1 MGCKVQK
8 TVLRRRSIRSPCVYP
23 CLPVLLFAPARELS
37 HVCLSA
43 EVACLRCAAYEAVCG
58 IRSGRDK
65 LSVLLDA
72 EVAYGF
78 GVIPLVQR
86 LAPALHRVKRCA
98 EEERTTGRKGAAC
111 RGCGQSTV
119 PARCFVRVRCFSQP
133 RGSFRTPVFRRKRG
147 PRLAPP
153 YLRRCALSA
162 QFRLDGGRPP
172 AFFAREAAHGFDVS
186 PLGRRPPACLA
197 CEAVTRLW
205 RNSARPATATRFALR
220 ETVRRSRGAVSP
232 KAKGKV
238 RSVGRFVGFIPS
250 VFPDKVRQN
259 SQNRACIEGPS
270 SCFRGNVPFG
280 CPIFNKLFTWNAGAR
295 ETRF

>member
-1 MGCKVQK
+1 MGCKVQEA
-8 TVLRRRSIRSPCVYP
+8 VLRRRAIRSLCVYP
-23 CLPVLLFAPARELS
+23 CLPVLLFAAARELS

-43 EVACLRCAAYEAVCG
+43 EVTYLRCAAYEAVGG
-58 IRSGRDK
+58 IRSRRDK
-65 LSVLLDA
+65 FSVLLDA

-98 EEERTTGRKGAAC
+98 EAERITGRKGAAC

-147 PRLAPP
+147 PRFAPP
-153 YLRRCALSA
+153 YLRRCALSV
-162 QFRLDGGRPP
+162 QFRSDGGRPL

-186 PLGRRPPACLA
+186 PLGRRPPACSVR
-197 CEAVTRLW
+197 EAVTQLW

-220 ETVRRSRGAVSP
+220 ETVRRSRGAVSRRQRA
-232 KAKGKV
+232 KA

-250 VFPDKVRQN
+250 VFSDKVRQN
-259 SQNRACIEGPS
+259 SQIGL
-270 SCFRGNVPFG
+270 V
-280 CPIFNKLFTWNAGAR
+280 
-295 ETRF
+295 

>member
-1 MGCKVQK
+1 M
-8 TVLRRRSIRSPCVYP
+8 RRRSIRSPCVYP

-43 EVACLRCAAYEAVCG
+43 EVACLRCAAYEAVGG

-98 EEERTTGRKGAAC
+98 EAERTTGRKGAAC

-133 RGSFRTPVFRRKRG
+133 RGSFRVPVFRRKRG

-186 PLGRRPPACLA
+186 PLGSETA
-197 CEAVTRLW
+197 RL
-205 RNSARPATATRFALR
+205 L
-220 ETVRRSRGAVSP
+220 G
-232 KAKGKV
+232 V
-238 RSVGRFVGFIPS
+238 RSCHTALAQFRSAGDGYPFCTARNGATKQRSGIAEG
-250 VFPDKVRQN
+250 KG
-259 SQNRACIEGPS
+259 EGPFRRAFCGLYSERLSRQS
-270 SCFRGNVPFG
+270 STKFA
-280 CPIFNKLFTWNAGAR
+280 K
-295 ETRF
+295 

>member
-1 MGCKVQK
+1 M
-8 TVLRRRSIRSPCVYP
+8 RRRSIRSPCVYP

-43 EVACLRCAAYEAVCG
+43 EVACLRCAG
-58 IRSGRDK
+58 ILRRWAERSGRDK

-98 EEERTTGRKGAAC
+98 EAERTTGRKGAAC

-133 RGSFRTPVFRRKRG
+133 RGSFRVPVFRRKRG
-147 PRLAPP
+147 PRPAPP

-162 QFRLDGGRPP
+162 PI
-172 AFFAREAAHGFDVS
+172 
-186 PLGRRPPACLA
+186 PLGWRQTARFLC
-197 CEAVTRLW
+197 TR
-205 RNSARPATATRFALR
+205 SGTRF
-220 ETVRRSRGAVSP
+220 
-232 KAKGKV
+232 
-238 RSVGRFVGFIPS
+238 
-250 VFPDKVRQN
+250 
-259 SQNRACIEGPS
+259 
-270 SCFRGNVPFG
+270 
-280 CPIFNKLFTWNAGAR
+280 
-295 ETRF
+295 

>member
-1 MGCKVQK
+1 M
-8 TVLRRRSIRSPCVYP
+8 
-23 CLPVLLFAPARELS
+23 
-37 HVCLSA
+37 
-43 EVACLRCAAYEAVCG
+43 RCAAYEAVGG

-65 LSVLLDA
+65 FSVLLDA
-72 EVAYGF
+72 EEAYGF

-98 EEERTTGRKGAAC
+98 EAERITGRKGAAC

-147 PRLAPP
+147 PRFAPP
-153 YLRRCALSA
+153 YLRRCALSV
-162 QFRLDGGRPP
+162 QFRSDGGRPL

-186 PLGRRPPACLA
+186 PLGRRPPACSVR
-197 CEAVTRLW
+197 EAVTQLW

-232 KAKGKV
+232 KAKGEGPF
-238 RSVGRFVGFIPS
+238 RRAFCGLYSERLF
-250 VFPDKVRQN
+250 RQ
-259 SQNRACIEGPS
+259 SSTKFANRACIEGLPS
-270 SCFRGNVPFG
+270 RFRGNVPFG
-280 CPIFNKLFTWNAGAR
+280 RPIFNKLFTWNAGAR